1 MLSGNHRNCTAV
13 FNVMR
18 PFALEPLDNPTVADD
33 PRARF
38 VACFAAELARMEKA
52 NRRVECWE
60 AERLLSAL
68 GSAAVR
74 EWELALAFLAARPT
88 YRLVRPAPLPLAT
101 LRRRFEA
108 VMRQ

>member
-1 MLSGNHRNCTAV
+1 MQTLGLKTNS
-13 FNVMR
+13 
-18 PFALEPLDNPTVADD
+18 PPVADD
-33 PRARF
+33 PRVTF
-38 VACFAAELARMEKA
+38 VACFAAELARLEKSK
-52 NRRVECWE
+52 RRVECWE

-68 GSAAVR
+68 GAAAVR

-88 YRLVRPAPLPLAT
+88 YRLVRPAALPLDT